1 MDKSIHDGSYPPI
14 QLKLWSKVNILKEL
28 YNLYKQYKSYD
39 LNNKSISTLLSI
51 NQLIIKSPLLILFL
65 ILSISIT
72 KPSYAVSSSILD
84 KLLSNYCISK
94 KGSSI
99 CSSDEEA
106 QFLRDGTN
114 RCKCGGWKY
123 WSRDNRLCTDCP
135 IDSIRNEDNLDSCRK
150 IICPAGYGGVVIHDG
165 RCPGGYGVTRITNNK
180 CPGGLGIWSFDPYRL
195 EKYGLFDPY
204 AKYDL

>member
-1 MDKSIHDGSYPPI
+1 MYRYCKVSIHNKLNKNSNTSSSISMDKSIHDGSYPPRI
-14 QLKLWSKVNILKEL
+14 
-28 YNLYKQYKSYD
+28 KS
-39 LNNKSISTLLSI
+39 LLSI
-51 NQLIIKSPLLILFL
+51 NQLIIRSPLLILFL
-65 ILSISIT
+65 ILGISIT

-123 WSRDNRLCTDCP
+123 WSRGNRLCSDCP
-135 IDSIRNEDNLDSCRK
+135 IDSIRNEDNLDSCKK
-150 IICPAGYGGVVIHDG
+150 IICPAGSVGRIIHNG
-165 RCPGGYGVTRITNNK
+165 K
-180 CPGGLGIWSFDPYRL
+180 CPSGSILRNNTAYKSCPMGFRTYSF
-195 EKYGLFDPY
+195 K
-204 AKYDL
+204 